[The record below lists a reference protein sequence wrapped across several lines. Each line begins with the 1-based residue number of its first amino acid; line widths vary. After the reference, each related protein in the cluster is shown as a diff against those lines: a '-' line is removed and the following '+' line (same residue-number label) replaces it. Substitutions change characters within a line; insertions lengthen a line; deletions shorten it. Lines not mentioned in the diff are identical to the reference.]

1 MAFLLVGTE
10 NIGMWRS
17 RFEYHE
23 GCGLTQHY
31 CKNESNYIVKLRML
45 QFTHIYAYP
54 KKGRLWRQTDS
65 GRSTG
70 GWNCAGIQVEEP
82 FSIMTVDAFCTGIEA
97 TLRDIM
103 RSYQGKKPTSSIT
116 YVLSCTLALVI
127 RNVSVKL
134 YVPLCLHRVCQSPL
148 RSPSQCLHAA
158 GSNNL
163 VNAVQAANVCKG
175 YDRVE
180 QYRQADE
187 NIDSGSVKQ
196 TSEDTEISSLPAS
209 IPSPTEGSF
218 GDAVTIPLG
227 QEV

>member
-1 MAFLLVGTE
+1 
-10 NIGMWRS
+10 
-17 RFEYHE
+17 
-23 GCGLTQHY
+23 
-31 CKNESNYIVKLRML
+31 ML
-45 QFTHIYAYP
+45 QFTHIFADP
-54 KKGRLWRQTDS
+54 KKWRLWRQIDS
-65 GRSTG
+65 GRSTR

-103 RSYQGKKPTSSIT
+103 RSYQGKKPTSSNSALT
-116 YVLSCTLALVI
+116 FCYVLSCTLALVI
-127 RNVSVKL
+127 CHVSVKL

-148 RSPSQCLHAA
+148 RPPSQCLHAA

-187 NIDSGSVKQ
+187 NIDSSSAKQ